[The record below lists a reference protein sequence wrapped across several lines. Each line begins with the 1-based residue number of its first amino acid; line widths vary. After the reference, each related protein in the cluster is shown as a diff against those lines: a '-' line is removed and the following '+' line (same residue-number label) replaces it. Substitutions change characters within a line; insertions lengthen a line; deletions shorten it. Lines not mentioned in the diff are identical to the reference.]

1 MSAISPG
8 LVDESAAHTSAGFI
22 DATFSRACKSCVVP
36 FARFF
41 ASGVMRPVFLPD
53 GSLLIGQTG
62 RGWGAWGGQQASLQR
77 LPVGL
82 AVSLLATAPLMA
94 LPLSR
99 LEGDHPGWPGVL
111 AGGLGFVGVLMLVSA
126 AQG

>member
-1 MSAISPG
+1 M
-8 LVDESAAHTSAGFI
+8 HTQTHTRHHALNPWRF
-22 DATFSRACKSCVVP
+22 VVQ
-36 FARFF
+36 
-41 ASGVMRPVFLPD
+41 L
-53 GSLLIGQTG
+53 
-62 RGWGAWGGQQASLQR
+62 ASLQQ

-99 LEGDHPGWPGVL
+99 LEGDQPGWPGLL
-111 AGGLGFVGVLMLVSA
+111 AGGLGFAGVLMLVST